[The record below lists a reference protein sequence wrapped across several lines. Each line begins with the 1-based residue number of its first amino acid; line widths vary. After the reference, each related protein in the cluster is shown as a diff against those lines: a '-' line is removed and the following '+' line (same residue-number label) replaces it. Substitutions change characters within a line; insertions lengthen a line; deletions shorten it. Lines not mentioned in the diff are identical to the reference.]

1 MPQASSKQLIAL
13 IQSTGDRAA
22 FNELFT
28 RYDTN
33 LRAFL
38 RAKSGEENI
47 DDIVQETYVKAFLN
61 IDKFELR
68 ANYTTWLFKI
78 AFNELLQSKRKI
90 SVFRRLKENVL
101 LFMKPSD
108 GLFDNTCLLIDAE
121 QAIAELSTV
130 QQQVFVYSELFG
142 CSHAEISENLN
153 LPLGSVKT
161 YIKQARIALEQGN
174 SEGD

>member
-1 MPQASSKQLIAL
+1 MTQASNAQLLAL

-22 FNELFT
+22 FNQLFS

-38 RAKSGEENI
+38 RAKSGENDI

-61 IDKFELR
+61 INKFELR

-78 AFNELLQSKRKI
+78 AFNEFLQSKRKKNI
-90 SVFRRLKENVL
+90 FHRLRENIL
-101 LFMKPSD
+101 LFMKPNVES
-108 GLFDNTCLLIDAE
+108 FDNTCLLIDAE
-121 QAIAELSTV
+121 RAIAELSTV

-142 CSHAEISENLN
+142 YSHTEISEKLN

-161 YIKQARIALEQGN
+161 YIKQAKLMLEQGN
-174 SEGD
+174 SEHD